1 MLRKLKGKYFIS
13 KEFLYS
19 KIKVWCI
26 IEIVLSLGGD
36 QVESLNSL
44 INIFKGF
51 SISSV
56 IDILVVYFIFYKGY
70 SLIKETRAEQLLKG
84 IILIFLLIPVSD
96 LLNLTM
102 LNWILENTL
111 TISVISIIIIFQPEI
126 RKALEHIGR
135 TSFVDKIIYEDE
147 ETMIGVVTEIV
158 NAVEALAK
166 EKIGALIVIEQMTGL
181 GDIINTGTRI
191 NGDVSSALLQ
201 NIFVVN
207 TPLHDGATIIR
218 NDKIV
223 AAGCFLPLT
232 NDDKLNKQ
240 LGTRHRAG
248 IGVTE
253 VTDCITIIVSEETGV
268 ISMALNGRLL
278 RNYDKEKLRNVLFK
292 IMRNRQNN
300 KESFKERVKLWISK
314 KDKMQ

>member
-1 MLRKLKGKYFIS
+1 M
-13 KEFLYS
+13 
-19 KIKVWCI
+19 
-26 IEIVLSLGGD
+26 
-36 QVESLNSL
+36 ESLNSL

-51 SISSV
+51 SIFSV

-147 ETMIGVVTEIV
+147 EIMIGVVNEIV
-158 NAVEALAK
+158 IAVEALAE
-166 EKIGALIVIEQMTGL
+166 EKVGALIVIEQMTGL
-181 GDIINTGTRI
+181 GDIINTGTKI

-278 RNYDKEKLRNVLFK
+278 RNYDKEKLRNVLLK
-292 IMRNRQNN
+292 IMRNRQSN
-300 KESFKERVKLWISK
+300 KDSFKERVKLWISK
-314 KDKMQ
+314 KDKM

>member
-1 MLRKLKGKYFIS
+1 M
-13 KEFLYS
+13 
-19 KIKVWCI
+19 
-26 IEIVLSLGGD
+26 
-36 QVESLNSL
+36 ESLNSL

-51 SISSV
+51 SIFSV

-70 SLIKETRAEQLLKG
+70 SLMKETRAEQLLKG

-147 ETMIGVVTEIV
+147 ETMIGVVNEIV
-158 NAVEALAK
+158 NSVEALAK
-166 EKIGALIVIEQMTGL
+166 EKVGALIVIEQMTGL
-181 GDIINTGTRI
+181 GDIINTGTKI

-278 RNYDKEKLRNVLFK
+278 RNYDKEKLRNVLLK
-292 IMRNRQNN
+292 IMRNRQSN
-300 KESFKERVKLWISK
+300 KDSFKERVKLWISK
-314 KDKMQ
+314 KDKI

>member
-1 MLRKLKGKYFIS
+1 M
-13 KEFLYS
+13 
-19 KIKVWCI
+19 
-26 IEIVLSLGGD
+26 
-36 QVESLNSL
+36 ESLNSL

-51 SISSV
+51 SIFSV

-147 ETMIGVVTEIV
+147 EIMIGVVNEIV
-158 NAVEALAK
+158 IAVEALAE
-166 EKIGALIVIEQMTGL
+166 EKVGALIVIEQMTGL
-181 GDIINTGTRI
+181 GDIINTGTKI

-207 TPLHDGATIIR
+207 TPLHDGATI
-218 NDKIV
+218 
-223 AAGCFLPLT
+223 
-232 NDDKLNKQ
+232 
-240 LGTRHRAG
+240 
-248 IGVTE
+248 
-253 VTDCITIIVSEETGV
+253 
-268 ISMALNGRLL
+268 
-278 RNYDKEKLRNVLFK
+278 
-292 IMRNRQNN
+292 
-300 KESFKERVKLWISK
+300 
-314 KDKMQ
+314 

>member
-1 MLRKLKGKYFIS
+1 M
-13 KEFLYS
+13 
-19 KIKVWCI
+19 
-26 IEIVLSLGGD
+26 
-36 QVESLNSL
+36 ESLNSL

-51 SISSV
+51 SIFSV

-70 SLIKETRAEQLLKG
+70 SLIRETRAEQLLKG

-111 TISVISIIIIFQPEI
+111 TISVISLIIIFQPEI

-147 ETMIGVVTEIV
+147 EIMIGVVNEIV
-158 NAVEALAK
+158 SAVDALAK
-166 EKIGALIVIEQMTGL
+166 EKVGALIVIEQMTGL
-181 GDIINTGTRI
+181 GDIINTGTKI

-278 RNYDKEKLRNVLFK
+278 RNYDKEKLRNVLLK
-292 IMRNRQNN
+292 IMRNRQSN
-300 KESFKERVKLWISK
+300 KDSFKERVKLWISK
-314 KDKMQ
+314 KDKM